1 MVIATHQ
8 DLFKFYQAFF
18 HCSSRQFTL
27 FTELTYQRWAIP
39 LRNCGIL
46 RVEHRKCETDQGY
59 RWLTQTHS
67 HFQFFPTRKFLRKK
81 FLFHHTR
88 STPHWSVARSRNESK
103 AAAGSQNIGT
113 GFLLEKA
120 RHRRFAFLK
129 LIRSTHI

>member
-8 DLFKFYQAFF
+8 DLFKFDQAFF

-59 RWLTQTHS
+59 RWLTKTHS
-67 HFQFFPTRKFLRKK
+67 HFQFFPTLKFLIKSIVPP
-81 FLFHHTR
+81 HTVNA
-88 STPHWSVARSRNESK
+88 T
-103 AAAGSQNIGT
+103 
-113 GFLLEKA
+113 
-120 RHRRFAFLK
+120 
-129 LIRSTHI
+129 LIRNTISK